1 MIRKAHRQKS
11 HSQFFIFIL
20 ENHGTRSINPLV
32 KSPASQE
39 VKSEVRTISVP
50 LIPTLKAK
58 PLSQYEPIVV
68 YKLFVRR
75 RTGEV

>member
-1 MIRKAHRQKS
+1 MK
-11 HSQFFIFIL
+11 
-20 ENHGTRSINPLV
+20 P
-32 KSPASQE
+32 PASQE

-75 RTGEV
+75 RIGEV